1 MIEVE
6 KKFQPTKEQLEKLLS
21 EAEFLNEKEVHDV
34 YYDFPDFRLRKK
46 EILLRKR
53 GEKFELKVYKPEVK
67 GQSRIADEYY
77 LEDEI
82 KERIGV
88 LNGSLKSIIETQMD
102 VLCDFKTLRKKY
114 SRESFVIDIDKTDYG
129 FEVIEIEKEAVSE
142 DMISKVNQ
150 EILEFA
156 GKYGIEVKD
165 LPLKTEAYLMTKR
178 PEVYKEIFG
187 GRGDNYNS
195 KV

>member
-6 KKFQPTKEQLEKLLS
+6 KKFQPTEEQLEKLLYG
-21 EAEFLNEKEVHDV
+21 AEFLNEKEVHDV
-34 YYDFPDFRLRKK
+34 YYDFSDFRLRKK
-46 EILLRKR
+46 ETLLRKR

-88 LNGSLKSIIETQMD
+88 TEGSLVSIIDTSMEI
-102 VLCDFKTLRKKY
+102 LCDFKTLRRKY
-114 SRESFVIDIDKTDYG
+114 SKDGFIIDVDKTDYG
-129 FEVIEIEKEAVSE
+129 FEVIEVEKEAENYESVPS
-142 DMISKVNQ
+142 VNS
-150 EILEFA
+150 EILEFVREF
-156 GKYGIEVKD
+156 GIEIKD

-178 PEVYKEIFG
+178 PEVYKEIFS
-187 GRGDNYNS
+187 GRDDNYNN
-195 KV
+195 KA